1 MGVSS
6 NLSIKYMLKIV
17 LIVGVL
23 LFNLVGVQAH
33 EKEMDSLDNLVKKFE
48 ANPADPQTT
57 IQLLRELK
65 NQGKPNRDVVNRY
78 FQTQK
83 EADYLKDYNWSIIR
97 DYVDDVNAPQIKYL
111 FNNQSKFMQNFSK
124 DDVFQKLDNV
134 FVGHLEQYYNSNKI
148 EYNKYLDFLKSSGYE
163 HYDVVADY
171 FYIKQLRAERKSEDY
186 FYKARKLFR
195 YFPENRKMIKEIT
208 DGALEIMNDVS
219 RLKVI
224 QLWAGKTVESKKDF
238 DALYNYA
245 LISNKCGFEDVAKR
259 YAKIATSLAE
269 ESSKQTMMEK
279 AKIGRASCRERV

>member
-1 MGVSS
+1 
-6 NLSIKYMLKIV
+6 MLKIV

-134 FVGHLEQYYNSNKI
+134 FVGHLEQYDNSNKI

-269 ESSKQTMMEK
+269 ESSNQTMMEK
-279 AKIGRASCRERV
+279 AKKLLQLVN

>member
-1 MGVSS
+1 
-6 NLSIKYMLKIV
+6 MLKII

-269 ESSKQTMMEK
+269 ESSNQTMMEK
-279 AKIGRASCRERV
+279 AKKLLQLVN

>member
-1 MGVSS
+1 
-6 NLSIKYMLKIV
+6 MLKIV

-134 FVGHLEQYYNSNKI
+134 FVGHLEQYHNSNKI

-269 ESSKQTMMEK
+269 ESSNQTMMEK
-279 AKIGRASCRERV
+279 AKKLLQLVN

>member
-1 MGVSS
+1 
-6 NLSIKYMLKIV
+6 MLKIV

-208 DGALEIMNDVS
+208 DGALESMNDVS

-269 ESSKQTMMEK
+269 ESSNQTMMEK
-279 AKIGRASCRERV
+279 AKKLLQLVN

>member
-1 MGVSS
+1 
-6 NLSIKYMLKIV
+6 MLKIV

-57 IQLLRELK
+57 IQLLREVK

-111 FNNQSKFMQNFSK
+111 FKNQSKFMQNFSK

-269 ESSKQTMMEK
+269 ESSNQTMMER
-279 AKIGRASCRERV
+279 AKKLLQLVN

>member
-1 MGVSS
+1 
-6 NLSIKYMLKIV
+6 MLKIV

-33 EKEMDSLDNLVKKFE
+33 EKEMDTLDNLVKKFE

-124 DDVFQKLDNV
+124 DYVFQKLDNV

-269 ESSKQTMMEK
+269 ESSNQTMMEK
-279 AKIGRASCRERV
+279 AKKLLQLVN

>member
-1 MGVSS
+1 
-6 NLSIKYMLKIV
+6 MLKIV

-48 ANPADPQTT
+48 ANPADPQTA
-57 IQLLRELK
+57 IQLLRVLK
-65 NQGKPNRDVVNRY
+65 NQGKPSGEVVNKY
-78 FQTQK
+78 FQTQQ
-83 EADYLKDYNWSIIR
+83 ESDYLKECNWSIIR

-111 FNNQSKFMQNFSK
+111 FNNQTKFMQRFSK

-134 FVGHLEQYYNSNKI
+134 FVGHLEQYYNSDKVT
-148 EYNKYLDFLKSSGYE
+148 YNKYLDFLKNTGYE

-238 DALYNYA
+238 DALYNYV
-245 LISNKCGFEDVAKR
+245 LISNKCGFCDVAKR
-259 YAKIATSLAE
+259 YAKIA
-269 ESSKQTMMEK
+269 ESVATQSSNQLLLEK
-279 AKIGRASCRERV
+279 AKKLQQMVN

>member
-1 MGVSS
+1 
-6 NLSIKYMLKIV
+6 MLKIV

-83 EADYLKDYNWSIIR
+83 ETDYLKDYNWSIIR

-269 ESSKQTMMEK
+269 ESSNQTMMEK
-279 AKIGRASCRERV
+279 AKKLLQLVN

>member
-1 MGVSS
+1 
-6 NLSIKYMLKIV
+6 MLKIV

-65 NQGKPNRDVVNRY
+65 KQGKPNRDVVNRY

-269 ESSKQTMMEK
+269 ESSNQTMMEK
-279 AKIGRASCRERV
+279 AKKLLQLVN

>member
-1 MGVSS
+1 
-6 NLSIKYMLKIV
+6 MLKIV

-33 EKEMDSLDNLVKKFE
+33 EKEMASLDNLVKKFE

-111 FNNQSKFMQNFSK
+111 VNNQSKFMQNFSK

-269 ESSKQTMMEK
+269 ESSNQTMMEK
-279 AKIGRASCRERV
+279 AKKLLQLVN

>member
-1 MGVSS
+1 
-6 NLSIKYMLKIV
+6 MLKIV

-48 ANPADPQTT
+48 ANPADPKTT

-111 FNNQSKFMQNFSK
+111 FNNQSKFMPNFSK

-269 ESSKQTMMEK
+269 ESSNQTMMEK
-279 AKIGRASCRERV
+279 AKKLLQLVN

>member
-1 MGVSS
+1 
-6 NLSIKYMLKIV
+6 MLKIV

-48 ANPADPQTT
+48 ANPAAPQTT

-269 ESSKQTMMEK
+269 ESSNQTMMEK
-279 AKIGRASCRERV
+279 AKKLLQLVN

>member
-1 MGVSS
+1 
-6 NLSIKYMLKIV
+6 MLKIV

-48 ANPADPQTT
+48 ANPADPKTT

-111 FNNQSKFMQNFSK
+111 FKNQSKFMQNFSK

-269 ESSKQTMMEK
+269 ESSNQTMMEK
-279 AKIGRASCRERV
+279 AKKLLQLVN

>member
-1 MGVSS
+1 
-6 NLSIKYMLKIV
+6 MLKIV

-23 LFNLVGVQAH
+23 LFNLVGVEAH
-33 EKEMDSLDNLVKKFE
+33 EKEMDSLDNLVKRFE

-57 IQLLRELK
+57 IKLLKELK
-65 NQGKPNRDVVNRY
+65 SQGKPSGDVVNKY
-78 FQTQK
+78 FQTQQ

-97 DYVDDVNAPQIKYL
+97 DFVDDVNAPQIKYV
-111 FNNQSKFMQNFSK
+111 FNNQSKFIQRFSK

-134 FVGHLEQYYNSNKI
+134 FVGHLERYYNSNRT
-148 EYNKYLDFLKSSGYE
+148 EYNKYLDFLRHTGYE
-163 HYDVVADY
+163 HYDVVSDY

-238 DALYNYA
+238 DALYNYV
-245 LISNKCGFEDVAKR
+245 LISNKCGFGDVAKK
-259 YAKIATSLAE
+259 YAQIATSVAE
-269 ESSKQTMMEK
+269 QSSNQMLLEK
-279 AKIGRASCRERV
+279 AKKLNQLIN

>member
-1 MGVSS
+1 
-6 NLSIKYMLKIV
+6 MLKIV

-208 DGALEIMNDVS
+208 DCALQIMNDVS

-269 ESSKQTMMEK
+269 ESSNQTMMEK
-279 AKIGRASCRERV
+279 AKKLLQLVN

>member
-1 MGVSS
+1 
-6 NLSIKYMLKIV
+6 MLKIV

-33 EKEMDSLDNLVKKFE
+33 EKEMGTLDNLVKKFE

-111 FNNQSKFMQNFSK
+111 FKNQSKFMQNFSK

-224 QLWAGKTVESKKDF
+224 QLWADKTVESKKDF

-269 ESSKQTMMEK
+269 ESSNQTMMER
-279 AKIGRASCRERV
+279 AKKLLQLVN

>member
-1 MGVSS
+1 
-6 NLSIKYMLKIV
+6 MLKIV

-33 EKEMDSLDNLVKKFE
+33 EKEMGTLDNLVKKFE

-269 ESSKQTMMEK
+269 ESSNQTMMER
-279 AKIGRASCRERV
+279 AKKLLQLVN

>member
-1 MGVSS
+1 
-6 NLSIKYMLKIV
+6 MLKIV

-259 YAKIATSLAE
+259 YAKVATSLAE
-269 ESSKQTMMEK
+269 ESSNQTMMEK
-279 AKIGRASCRERV
+279 AKKLLQLVN

>member
-1 MGVSS
+1 
-6 NLSIKYMLKIV
+6 MLKIV

-33 EKEMDSLDNLVKKFE
+33 EKEMDTLDNLVKKFE

-224 QLWAGKTVESKKDF
+224 QLWAGKTVESKTDF

-269 ESSKQTMMEK
+269 ESSNQTMMEK
-279 AKIGRASCRERV
+279 AKKLLQLVN

>member
-1 MGVSS
+1 
-6 NLSIKYMLKIV
+6 MLKIV

-57 IQLLRELK
+57 IQLLREGK

-269 ESSKQTMMEK
+269 ESSNQTMMEK
-279 AKIGRASCRERV
+279 AKKLLQLVN

>member
-1 MGVSS
+1 
-6 NLSIKYMLKIV
+6 MLKIV

-48 ANPADPQTT
+48 ANPADPKTT

-83 EADYLKDYNWSIIR
+83 EVDYLKDYNWSIIR

-148 EYNKYLDFLKSSGYE
+148 EYNKNLDFLKSSGYE

-269 ESSKQTMMEK
+269 ESSNQTMMEK
-279 AKIGRASCRERV
+279 AKKLLQLVN

>member
-1 MGVSS
+1 
-6 NLSIKYMLKIV
+6 MLKIV

-65 NQGKPNRDVVNRY
+65 NQGKPNRDVVSRY

-269 ESSKQTMMEK
+269 ESSNQTMMEK
-279 AKIGRASCRERV
+279 AKKLLQLVN

>member
-1 MGVSS
+1 
-6 NLSIKYMLKIV
+6 MLKIV

-33 EKEMDSLDNLVKKFE
+33 EKEMGTLDNLVKKFE

-83 EADYLKDYNWSIIR
+83 QAEYLKDYNWSIIR

-111 FNNQSKFMQNFSK
+111 FKNQSKFMQNFSK

-269 ESSKQTMMEK
+269 ESSNQTMMEK
-279 AKIGRASCRERV
+279 AKKLLQLVN